1 MSHKII
7 SINPDAFRVKG
18 GGTRKRKPKIDTP
31 EIKVRTPVKK
41 NTISNRNT
49 LLKFIRNHQDKN
61 YNDLMNPSTSST
73 KDLIEKNEFDETLQ
87 YLMDITK
94 DIDKKETELIKNH
107 IENHIES
114 PRNLTLKNTSN
125 NPPSSS
131 INTPKTFIIPPK
143 YGCLKGGS
151 LPTYRQY
158 MHNETFKNTSFSN
171 DNKQGGTQAET
182 QCEIQGEIQEKS
194 IVNPEENLLKRFPKI
209 SDINDQQIKPPSK
222 MLVYP
227 TQKKIIRRTYKIGKS
242 KIHPKVSVLI
252 SNRTIRKNITTKTQ
266 LLKQT
271 PIHDVKSFL
280 IKRGLIKIGTIAPN
294 DVLRQMYESTTLL
307 CGDIYNHNPETIL
320 YNFFNEK

>member
-18 GGTRKRKPKIDTP
+18 GGTRKNKQKKDTP

-41 NTISNRNT
+41 NTISNRNS

-61 YNDLMNPSTSST
+61 YNDSMNTSNSSP
-73 KDLIEKNEFDETLQ
+73 KELIEQTEFDETLQ

-94 DIDKKETELIKNH
+94 DVEKKETELIQNH
-107 IENHIES
+107 IET

-125 NPPSSS
+125 TQSHVSTNNSPSS
-131 INTPKTFIIPPK
+131 ITPKMYLVPPK

-158 MHNETFKNTSFSN
+158 MHNETFKNTTKQDISDSQDSFN
-171 DNKQGGTQAET
+171 GTPKVSRL
-182 QCEIQGEIQEKS
+182 IISGRDS
-194 IVNPEENLLKRFPKI
+194 SEENLLKRFPKI
-209 SDINDQQIKPPSK
+209 SDINEQKDKPPSK
-222 MLVYP
+222 VLVYP
-227 TQKKIIRRTYKIGKS
+227 TQKKTIRRTYKIGKS

-307 CGDIYNHNPETIL
+307 CGDVYNHNPETVL